1 MHPAVEGFI
10 VGLGLAVLLGGA
22 EYLLQRKAAR
32 ERSEQFKVKL
42 ELDETQRR
50 RINSLMRFCLFVP
63 PAFAVAYWLVS

>member
-10 VGLGLAVLLGGA
+10 IGLALAVLLVGA

>member
-10 VGLGLAVLLGGA
+10 IGLALAVVLVGA
-22 EYLLQRKAAR
+22 EYMLQRKAAR

-42 ELDETQRR
+42 ELDDTQRR

>member
-10 VGLGLAVLLGGA
+10 IGLALAVVLVGA
-22 EYLLQRKAAR
+22 EYMLQRKAAR
-32 ERSEQFKVKL
+32 ERAEQFKTKMQM
-42 ELDETQRR
+42 DDTQRR

>member
-10 VGLGLAVLLGGA
+10 VGLGLAVLLVGA

-42 ELDETQRR
+42 ELDDTQRR

-63 PAFAVAYWLVS
+63 PAFAAAYWLVS

>member
-10 VGLGLAVLLGGA
+10 VGLGLAVLLVGA

-42 ELDETQRR
+42 ELDDTQRR

>member
-10 VGLGLAVLLGGA
+10 VGLGLAVLLVGA

>member
-10 VGLGLAVLLGGA
+10 IGLALAVLLVGA

-42 ELDETQRR
+42 ELDDTQRR